1 METPLFLT
9 DSEIVQLTAR
19 KVKRCQ
25 IDALRQMGIPFRVNA
40 AGRPVVCRSA
50 VEGGRTAYTVE
61 PTSWQPAVLR
71 HGKASN

>member
-40 AGRPVVCRSA
+40 SGRPVVCRSA
-50 VEGGRTAYTVE
+50 VEGGRSAYTVE
-61 PTSWQPAVLR
+61 TTSWQPAVLK